1 MITFKNGKPVTKGVY
16 GLIET
21 DKPSGNGRRP
31 FSDGFYLV
39 DIEYYRLIAEI
50 HNLRKDNEFLRN
62 DRKEMYESECA
73 TVGRFNDYRQTV
85 VDEIR
90 EVKKQLG
97 FGKRVSAKA
106 VIENLCRKLHINE
119 ASLVDEVQK

>member
-1 MITFKNGKPVTKGVY
+1 MIKFKNGKPVTKGVY

-21 DKPSGNGRRP
+21 DKPSGKGRRP

-97 FGKRVSAKA
+97 LGKRVSAKA
-106 VIENLCRKLHINE
+106 VIENLCRKLHITE
-119 ASLVDEVQK
+119 ASLVDEVQN